1 MTAPRTILLTGAA
14 GGLGT
19 LMRDLLPPYGYDL
32 RLLDMRPIKRTAGER
47 AADERTADE
56 RTADADGA
64 ADANTVGREAETGQ
78 AGTRR
83 VITADL
89 ADRDA
94 LREAVHGVDAVLH
107 LAGISVESTFD
118 KILAANIQGTHN
130 LYEAVREEGV
140 RTGGAPPR
148 VVSASSNHA
157 VGFTPRPRGGDPLI
171 PIDTP
176 RRPDTFYGLSK
187 CFGEDLAQLYADR
200 HGIDTVSVRIGS
212 CFPEPSN
219 VRMLSVWMSPADGAR
234 LFHAAL
240 TAGTTGH
247 TVVYGSSANTRLWW
261 DLAPAR
267 ALGYEPRDDSEV
279 FAARLIA
286 EQGELDPDNPAHAH
300 LGGAFCTDPPM
311 WPY

>member
-1 MTAPRTILLTGAA
+1 MPTPRTILLTGAA

-19 LMRDLLPPYGYDL
+19 LMRGLLPSYGYRL
-32 RLLDMRPIKRTAGER
+32 RLLDMLPIEGEP
-47 AADERTADE
+47 
-56 RTADADGA
+56 GA
-64 ADANTVGREAETGQ
+64 
-78 AGTRR
+78 
-83 VITADL
+83 ITADL

-94 LREAVHGVDAVLH
+94 LRAAVRGVDAIVH
-107 LAGISVESTFD
+107 LAGISLEAGFD
-118 KILAANIQGTHN
+118 KILKANIEGTYN
-130 LYEAVREEGV
+130 LYEAAREEGV
-140 RTGGAPPR
+140 RR
-148 VVSASSNHA
+148 IVFASSNHA
-157 VGFTPRPRGGDPLI
+157 VGFTPRPQGDDPLI

-176 RRPDTFYGLSK
+176 RRPDTYYGLSK

-212 CFPEPSN
+212 CFPEPST

-240 TAGTTGH
+240 TAEVSGH

-261 DLAPAR
+261 DLGPAR
-267 ALGYEPRDDSEV
+267 ALGYQPQDDSEV

-286 EQGELDPDNPAHAH
+286 EQGELDPANPAHAN
-300 LGGAFCTDPPM
+300 LGGAFCTEPPI